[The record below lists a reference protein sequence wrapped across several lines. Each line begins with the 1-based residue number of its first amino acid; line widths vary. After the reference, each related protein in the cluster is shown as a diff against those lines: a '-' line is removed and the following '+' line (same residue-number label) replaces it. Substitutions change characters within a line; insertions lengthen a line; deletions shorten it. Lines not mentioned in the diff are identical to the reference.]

1 MHPGHPVLYPRGP
14 QNPTSVDPRTLRN
27 PDLEQV
33 GHRNLE
39 ARDGLDRHRLHP
51 RHRTGEGN
59 HPRNRRIYRL
69 AHLGA
74 EIHTPMSSVLPT
86 WGIPGD
92 NRTVH
97 RSGQT
102 NGCYGK
108 GDQHLS
114 PVVNLSP
121 GAFRS

>member
-1 MHPGHPVLYPRGP
+1 MHPGHPVFNPRRP
-14 QNPTSVDPRTLRN
+14 QNPTSVDPRTFRN
-27 PDLEQV
+27 PELQQV

-39 ARDGLDRHRLHP
+39 ARHGLNRHRFHP
-51 RHRTGEGN
+51 SHRTGEGH
-59 HPRNRRIYRL
+59 HPRDRCTYCI

-74 EIHTPMSSVLPT
+74 EIHTPMSSVLANR
-86 WGIPGD
+86 GIPGD
-92 NRTVH
+92 NRTGH

-102 NGCYGK
+102 NGCDGK

-114 PVVNLSP
+114 PVVNISP